1 MLKKV
6 NLKEEADSIRE
17 LYTYRQVGQLNDHM
31 LNVVQVED
39 RTLDFHV
46 HESSDEMFYV
56 IEGTFAV
63 ELDDGLVELTPG
75 DFLIVPAGVRHRPVC
90 TGLVKCLLVERAG
103 TLTREN
109 SGGTYGG

>member
-6 NLKEEADSIRE
+6 NLKEEADGIRE
-17 LYTYRQVGQLNDHM
+17 LYTYRQVGQINDHM

-39 RTLDFHV
+39 RTLEFHV

-56 IEGTFAV
+56 IEGTFSV
-63 ELDDGLVELTPG
+63 ELDDGLVELTQG

-90 TGLVKCLLVERAG
+90 TGLVKCLLIERAG

-109 SGGTYGG
+109 TGGTYGG